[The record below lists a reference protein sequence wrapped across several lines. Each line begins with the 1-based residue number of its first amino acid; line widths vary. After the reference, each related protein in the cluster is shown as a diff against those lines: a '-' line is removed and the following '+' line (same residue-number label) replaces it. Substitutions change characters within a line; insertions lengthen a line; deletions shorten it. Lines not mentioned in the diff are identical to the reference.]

1 MNAPSPLDTL
11 HRLLDHFEARI
22 DLAHVARLR
31 ARERAALRFEPVEAL
46 PLACQAPPGDCPFP
60 RDPYP
65 EAFEDPAKMMVNE
78 LIGGFGSNYWALE
91 RRDDAPLCIRANLGV
106 GIVASMFGAN
116 VRLLENHMPW
126 VEPFGDES
134 RLDAIG
140 RETLPKVR
148 SGLGALAAEH
158 YAFFRKTLEGYP
170 KCREA
175 IHVTLPDL
183 QGPFSVTELLWGS
196 EIYVALKTEPERLA
210 PIMAKVTAQ
219 IAATHRFLAPLVND
233 PLGEGLHHQHG
244 VAVRGN
250 LLIRNDSIT
259 MLSPATYRDV
269 VLPHD
274 RRLAAEV
281 GGAGVHFCGNGAH
294 QVDALLSATEVT
306 SIDFG
311 QSWMQD
317 VDAIYAKA
325 IPRRVPLLRLALP
338 REEMVAE
345 RVRDRFPTGANL
357 VFHAA
362 SEAEAREVRR
372 RYAK

>member
-1 MNAPSPLDTL
+1 MDCSSPLDAL
-11 HRLLDHFEARI
+11 HRLLDYFEARV
-22 DLAHVARLR
+22 DPER
-31 ARERAALRFEPVEAL
+31 AACVRSRERAALLFEEVDCL
-46 PLACQAPPGDCPFP
+46 PLACQVPVGNCPFTP
-60 RDPYP
+60 WPYP
-65 EAFEDPAKMMVNE
+65 EAFRDPAKMMFNE
-78 LIGGFGSNYWALE
+78 LVGGFGSNYRALH
-91 RRDDAPLCIRANLGV
+91 RGDDTPLCIRANLGV
-106 GIVASMFGAN
+106 GIVASMFGAK
-116 VRLLENHMPW
+116 VRLLEDDMPW
-126 VEPFGDES
+126 VEPLGDDQ
-134 RLDAIG
+134 RLLAIG
-140 RETLPKVR
+140 REALPEVH

-158 YAFFRKTLEGYP
+158 YAFFQKMLEGYP

-196 EIYVALKTEPERLA
+196 EIYVVLKTEPERLA
-210 PIMAKVTAQ
+210 PIMEKVTAQ
-219 IAATHRFLAPLVND
+219 IAATHRFLPPLVHD
-233 PLGEGLHHQHG
+233 PLGPGFHHQHG

-294 QVDALLSATEVT
+294 QVDALLSAPEVT

-325 IPRRVPLLRLALP
+325 APRRVPLLRLALP
-338 REEMVAE
+338 REEMMAE
-345 RVRDRFPTGANL
+345 RVRERFPTGANL
-357 VFHAA
+357 VLFAG
-362 SEAEAREVRR
+362 SDTEARAAWAGYVG
-372 RYAK
+372 

>member
-1 MNAPSPLDTL
+1 MDRSSPLDAL
-11 HRLLDHFEARI
+11 HRLLDHFEERADPERAASI
-22 DLAHVARLR
+22 R
-31 ARERAALRFEPVEAL
+31 ARERAALLFEEVDFL
-46 PLACQAPPGDCPFP
+46 PLACQAPVGNSPFTLW
-60 RDPYP
+60 PYP
-65 EAFEDPAKMMVNE
+65 EAFRDPAKMMFNE
-78 LIGGFGSNYWALE
+78 LVRGFVSNYRALH
-91 RRDDAPLCIRANLGV
+91 RGDDTPLCIRANLGV

-126 VEPFGDES
+126 VEPLGDGA

-140 RETLPKVR
+140 EGPLPDVR
-148 SGLGALAAEH
+148 AGLGSLAAEH
-158 YAFFRKTLEGYP
+158 YAFFRETLAGYP

-183 QGPFSVTELLWGS
+183 QGPFSVTELLGGS
-196 EIYVALKTEPERLA
+196 EIYVALKVEPERLA
-210 PIMAKVTAQ
+210 PVLAKVAAQ
-219 IAATHRFLAPLVND
+219 VAAAHRFLAPLVHD
-233 PLGEGLHHQHG
+233 PLGEGFHHQHG

-259 MLSPATYRDV
+259 MMSPATYREV
-269 VLPHD
+269 VLSHD

-294 QVDALLSATEVT
+294 QVDALLSATELT

-325 IPRRVPLLRLALP
+325 APRRVPLLRLALP
-338 REEMVAE
+338 REDLIAK
-345 RVRDRFPTGANL
+345 RVRERFPTGANL
-357 VFHAA
+357 VLFAESDMEAWAA
-362 SEAEAREVRR
+362 WAG
-372 RYAK
+372 YKG